1 LPIDPIGGTS
11 SPLLIDEEPQRLPE
25 DQQGLNRHQ
34 LLYIHITQSDGD
46 GVPHNRSQELMTPA
60 VQLLRQ
66 GFVREA
72 CPVGGFF
79 CAHSRERR
87 EKVMDNI
94 WFQSALWMALA
105 LLAAMGSF
113 FITISAALFE
123 IMIGAVAGNT
133 VGLPLTDWI
142 NYIASFGAVV
152 LTFLAGTDI
161 DPHVIKRNFGSSVT
175 IGLMGFFA
183 PYLGCLLFAR
193 YGLGWPWP
201 QAQIAGIALSTTSVA
216 VVYAV
221 MVETG
226 YNRTELGKIIL
237 AACFINDIGT
247 VLALGL
253 IFANYNLYLLL
264 FVTVTIL
271 AVAVLPC
278 IVSWLFKR
286 IGGRA
291 SEPEIK
297 FLFLV
302 LFALG
307 GLATLGKSEA
317 VLPAYLV
324 GMALAPFFV
333 GQKELQ
339 FRLRAIC
346 FAFLTPFYFLK
357 AGSLI
362 EAHALAAGAG
372 FIALFLAIKMVTKF
386 AGILPLTRYFAFGRR
401 EGMYTTMMMST
412 GLTFGSI
419 SALFG
424 LTNNIIDQFQYTILL
439 TAVIGSAVVP
449 TVIAQVWFQ
458 PRFEQLEEDA

>member
-1 LPIDPIGGTS
+1 MGF
-11 SPLLIDEEPQRLPE
+11 PE
-25 DQQGLNRHQ
+25 
-34 LLYIHITQSDGD
+34 
-46 GVPHNRSQELMTPA
+46 NRSLELMTPTA
-60 VQLLRQ
+60 CVSGGDFCDPPSA
-66 GFVREA
+66 GFFVCVSRTTREA
-72 CPVGGFF
+72 RMSNV
-79 CAHSRERR
+79 
-87 EKVMDNI
+87 
-94 WFQSALWMALA
+94 WLQSALWMALA
-105 LLAAMGSF
+105 LVAAMGSLY
-113 FITISAALFE
+113 ITISAALFE
-123 IMIGAVAGNT
+123 IVVGAIAGNT
-133 VGLPLTDWI
+133 IGLPLTDWI
-142 NYIASFGAVV
+142 SYIAGFGAVV

-161 DPHVIKRNFGSSVT
+161 DPHVVKRNFGSSVS

-183 PYLGCLLFAR
+183 PYIGCLLLAH

-264 FVTVTIL
+264 FAVVTVV
-271 AVAVLPC
+271 AVAVLPWVTPW
-278 IVSWLFKR
+278 IFKR

-297 FLFLV
+297 FLFLI
-302 LFALG
+302 LFGLG
-307 GLATLGKSEA
+307 GLANLGKSEA

-324 GMALAPFFV
+324 GMALAPFFLANRD
-333 GQKELQ
+333 LQ
-339 FRLRAIC
+339 LRMRAIC

-362 EAHALAAGAG
+362 EAHALTTGAVL
-372 FIALFLAIKMVTKF
+372 IALFLGVKMVTKF
-386 AGILPLTRYFAFGRR
+386 VGILPLTRYFKFDKR

-424 LTNNIIDQFQYTILL
+424 LTNHIIDQDQYTVLL

-449 TVIAQVWFQ
+449 TLIAQIWFH
-458 PRFEQLEEDA
+458 PHFEPLEEDA

>member
-1 LPIDPIGGTS
+1 M
-11 SPLLIDEEPQRLPE
+11 E
-25 DQQGLNRHQ
+25 
-34 LLYIHITQSDGD
+34 
-46 GVPHNRSQELMTPA
+46 
-60 VQLLRQ
+60 
-66 GFVREA
+66 
-72 CPVGGFF
+72 
-79 CAHSRERR
+79 
-87 EKVMDNI
+87 NI

-105 LLAAMGSF
+105 LIAAICSLF
-113 FITISAALFE
+113 VTISAALFE
-123 IMIGAVAGNT
+123 IVVGAVAGNT

-142 NYIASFGAVV
+142 NYIASFGAIV

-161 DPHVIKRNFGSSVT
+161 DPHVVKRNLGSSVT

-183 PYLGCLLFAR
+183 PYIGCLLLAR

-226 YNRTELGKIIL
+226 YNQTELGKIIL

-253 IFANYNLYLLL
+253 VFANYNLYLLT
-264 FVTVTIL
+264 FSVVTVVV
-271 AVAVLPC
+271 VAALPW
-278 IVSWLFKR
+278 IVPWLFER

-307 GLATLGKSEA
+307 GLANLGKSEA
-317 VLPAYLV
+317 VLPAYLI
-324 GMALAPFFV
+324 GMSLAPFFMAR
-333 GQKELQ
+333 KELQ
-339 FRLRAIC
+339 LRMRAIC

-362 EAHALAAGAG
+362 EAKALIEGAG
-372 FIALFLAIKMVTKF
+372 LIGLFLAVKMVTKF
-386 AGILPLTRYFAFGRR
+386 VGILPLTRYFDFRPR
-401 EGMYTTMMMST
+401 EGMYTTLMMST

-424 LTNNIIDQFQYTILL
+424 FTNHIIDQTQYTVLV

-449 TVIAQVWFQ
+449 TLIAQIWFQ
-458 PRFEQLEEDA
+458 PHFEPLEEDA

>member
-1 LPIDPIGGTS
+1 MAM
-11 SPLLIDEEPQRLPE
+11 E
-25 DQQGLNRHQ
+25 
-34 LLYIHITQSDGD
+34 
-46 GVPHNRSQELMTPA
+46 
-60 VQLLRQ
+60 
-66 GFVREA
+66 
-72 CPVGGFF
+72 
-79 CAHSRERR
+79 
-87 EKVMDNI
+87 NI

-105 LLAAMGSF
+105 LIAAIGSF

-123 IMIGAVAGNT
+123 IVVGAIAGNT
-133 VGLPLTDWI
+133 VGLPLTPWI
-142 NYIASFGAVV
+142 NYIAGFGAIV

-161 DPHVIKRNFGSSVT
+161 DPHVVKRNFASSVT

-183 PYLGCLLFAR
+183 PYLGCLLLAR

-221 MVETG
+221 MLETG

-253 IFANYNLYLLL
+253 VFANYNVYLLL
-264 FVTVTIL
+264 FGFVTVVVMAIL
-271 AVAVLPC
+271 PW
-278 IVSWLFKR
+278 IVPRLFKWFGKR
-286 IGGRA
+286 T

-297 FLFLV
+297 FVFLV
-302 LFALG
+302 LFGLG
-307 GLATLGKSEA
+307 GLANLGQSEA
-317 VLPAYLV
+317 VLPAYLI
-324 GMALAPFFV
+324 GMVLAPYFMAR
-333 GQKELQ
+333 KELQ
-339 FRLRAIC
+339 HRMRSIC

-362 EAHALAAGAG
+362 EAKALIAGAG
-372 FIALFLAIKMVTKF
+372 LIAAFLAMKMATKF
-386 AGILPLTRYFAFGRR
+386 IGILPLTRYFKFDRR
-401 EGMYTTMMMST
+401 EGMYTTLMMST

-424 LTNNIIDQFQYTILL
+424 LTNHIIDQEQYTILL

-449 TVIAQVWFQ
+449 TLIAQIWFQ
-458 PRFEQLEEDA
+458 PHFEPLEEDA

>member
-1 LPIDPIGGTS
+1 M
-11 SPLLIDEEPQRLPE
+11 E
-25 DQQGLNRHQ
+25 
-34 LLYIHITQSDGD
+34 
-46 GVPHNRSQELMTPA
+46 
-60 VQLLRQ
+60 
-66 GFVREA
+66 
-72 CPVGGFF
+72 
-79 CAHSRERR
+79 
-87 EKVMDNI
+87 NI

-105 LLAAMGSF
+105 LTAAICSLF
-113 FITISAALFE
+113 VTISAALFE
-123 IMIGAVAGNT
+123 IVVGAVAGNT
-133 VGLPLTDWI
+133 LGLPLTDWI
-142 NYIASFGAVV
+142 NYIASFGAIV

-161 DPHVIKRNFGSSVT
+161 DPHVVKRNFGSSVT

-183 PYLGCLLFAR
+183 PYIGCLLLAR

-226 YNRTELGKIIL
+226 YNQTELGKIIL

-253 IFANYNLYLLL
+253 VFANYNIYLLI
-264 FVTVTIL
+264 F
-271 AVAVLPC
+271 AVATVIVVAALPW
-278 IVSWLFKR
+278 IVPWLFER

-307 GLATLGKSEA
+307 GLANLGKSEA
-317 VLPAYLV
+317 VLPAYLI
-324 GMALAPFFV
+324 GMALAPFFMTR
-333 GQKELQ
+333 KELQ
-339 FRLRAIC
+339 LRMRAIC

-362 EAHALAAGAG
+362 EAKVLIEGAG
-372 FIALFLAIKMVTKF
+372 LIGLFLAVKMTTKF
-386 AGILPLTRYFAFGRR
+386 VGILPLTRYFDFKPR
-401 EGMYTTMMMST
+401 EGMYTTLMMST

-424 LTNNIIDQFQYTILL
+424 FTNHIIDQTQYTILV

-449 TVIAQVWFQ
+449 TLIAQLWFQ
-458 PRFEQLEEDA
+458 PHFEPLEEDA

>member
-1 LPIDPIGGTS
+1 
-11 SPLLIDEEPQRLPE
+11 
-25 DQQGLNRHQ
+25 
-34 LLYIHITQSDGD
+34 
-46 GVPHNRSQELMTPA
+46 
-60 VQLLRQ
+60 
-66 GFVREA
+66 
-72 CPVGGFF
+72 
-79 CAHSRERR
+79 
-87 EKVMDNI
+87 MDDI

-105 LLAAMGSF
+105 LLAATGSL

-123 IMIGAVAGNT
+123 IVVGAIAGNT
-133 VGLPLTDWI
+133 LGLPLTPWI
-142 NYIASFGAVV
+142 NYIASVGAVV

-161 DPHVIKRNFGSSVT
+161 DPHVVKRNLGSSVA

-183 PYLGCLLFAR
+183 PYVGCLLLAR
-193 YGLGWPWP
+193 YGLGWTWP
-201 QAQIAGIALSTTSVA
+201 QAQIGGIALSTTSVA

-253 IFANYNLYLLL
+253 IFANYNIYLLV
-264 FVTVTIL
+264 FVVVTI
-271 AVAVLPC
+271 AVIAALPW
-278 IVSWLFKR
+278 IVPRLFSK
-286 IGGRA
+286 IGKRA

-302 LFALG
+302 LFCLG
-307 GLATLGKSEA
+307 GLASLGKSEA

-324 GMALAPFFV
+324 GMALAPFFMA
-333 GQKELQ
+333 QRELQ
-339 FRLRAIC
+339 LRLRAIC

-362 EAHALAAGAG
+362 EARALIAGAG
-372 FIALFLAIKMVTKF
+372 FIGLFLGMKMVTKF
-386 AGILPLTRYFAFGRR
+386 FGILPLTRYFSFDPR
-401 EGMYTTMMMST
+401 EGMYTTLMMST

-424 LTNNIIDQFQYTILL
+424 LTNHIIDQVQYTVLL

-449 TVIAQVWFQ
+449 TLIAQIWFQ
-458 PRFEQLEEDA
+458 PKSLEEDA

>member
-1 LPIDPIGGTS
+1 
-11 SPLLIDEEPQRLPE
+11 
-25 DQQGLNRHQ
+25 
-34 LLYIHITQSDGD
+34 
-46 GVPHNRSQELMTPA
+46 
-60 VQLLRQ
+60 
-66 GFVREA
+66 
-72 CPVGGFF
+72 
-79 CAHSRERR
+79 
-87 EKVMDNI
+87 MDNV
-94 WFQSALWMALA
+94 WLQSALWMALA
-105 LLAAMGSF
+105 LVAALGSLY
-113 FITISAALFE
+113 ITISAALFE
-123 IMIGAVAGNT
+123 IVVGALAGNT
-133 VGLPLTDWI
+133 IGLPLTPWI
-142 NYIASFGAVV
+142 NYIAGVGAVL

-161 DPHVIKRNFGSSVT
+161 DPHVVKRNFGSSVS

-183 PYLGCLLFAR
+183 PYLGCLLLAL

-201 QAQIAGIALSTTSVA
+201 QAQIAGISLSTTSVA

-253 IFANYNLYLLL
+253 VFANYNWYLVV
-264 FVTVTIL
+264 FVVATI
-271 AVAVLPC
+271 AATAALPW
-278 IVSWLFKR
+278 IVPWLFKR

-297 FLFLV
+297 FIFLV

-307 GLATLGKSEA
+307 GLANLGKSEA
-317 VLPAYLV
+317 VLPAYLI
-324 GMALAPFFV
+324 GMALAPFFLANR
-333 GQKELQ
+333 ELQ
-339 FRLRAIC
+339 LRMRAIC

-362 EAHALAAGAG
+362 ESHALIAGAG
-372 FIALFLAIKMVTKF
+372 LIALFLAMKMATKF
-386 AGILPLTRYFAFGRR
+386 VGILPLTRYFKFDKR
-401 EGMYTTMMMST
+401 EGMYTTLMMST

-424 LTNNIIDQFQYTILL
+424 LTNHIIDQSQYTVLL

-449 TVIAQVWFQ
+449 TLIAQIWFH
-458 PRFEQLEEDA
+458 PHFEPLEEDA

>member
-1 LPIDPIGGTS
+1 
-11 SPLLIDEEPQRLPE
+11 
-25 DQQGLNRHQ
+25 
-34 LLYIHITQSDGD
+34 
-46 GVPHNRSQELMTPA
+46 
-60 VQLLRQ
+60 
-66 GFVREA
+66 
-72 CPVGGFF
+72 
-79 CAHSRERR
+79 
-87 EKVMDNI
+87 MDNI

-105 LLAAMGSF
+105 LISAICSLY
-113 FITISAALFE
+113 ITISAALFE
-123 IMIGAVAGNT
+123 IVVGAIAGNT
-133 VGLPLTDWI
+133 VGLPLTPWI
-142 NYIASFGAVV
+142 NYIASFGAIV

-161 DPHVIKRNFGSSVT
+161 DPHVVKRNFASSVT
-175 IGLMGFFA
+175 IGVMGFFA
-183 PYLGCLLFAR
+183 PYIGCLLLAR

-201 QAQIAGIALSTTSVA
+201 QAQIGGIALSTTSVA

-253 IFANYNLYLLL
+253 VFANYNIYLLI
-264 FVTVTIL
+264 FAVVTV
-271 AVAVLPC
+271 AVVAALPW
-278 IVSWLFKR
+278 VVPWVFAR

-307 GLATLGKSEA
+307 GLANLGKSEA

-324 GMALAPFFV
+324 GMALAPFFM

-339 FRLRAIC
+339 LRLRAIC

-362 EAHALAAGAG
+362 EANALIAGASLIG
-372 FIALFLAIKMVTKF
+372 LFLLVKMATKF
-386 AGILPLTRYFAFGRR
+386 AGILPLTRYFKFEKR
-401 EGMYTTMMMST
+401 EGMYTTLMMST

-424 LTNNIIDQFQYTILL
+424 FTNHIIDQAQYTVLV

-449 TVIAQVWFQ
+449 TLIAQIWFQ
-458 PRFEQLEEDA
+458 PKFEPLEEDA

>member
-1 LPIDPIGGTS
+1 
-11 SPLLIDEEPQRLPE
+11 
-25 DQQGLNRHQ
+25 
-34 LLYIHITQSDGD
+34 
-46 GVPHNRSQELMTPA
+46 
-60 VQLLRQ
+60 
-66 GFVREA
+66 
-72 CPVGGFF
+72 
-79 CAHSRERR
+79 
-87 EKVMDNI
+87 MDNI

-105 LLAAMGSF
+105 LVAATGSLY
-113 FITISAALFE
+113 ITISAALFE
-123 IMIGAVAGNT
+123 IVVGAIGGNT
-133 VGLPLTDWI
+133 IGMPLTPWI
-142 NYIASFGAVV
+142 NYIASVGAVV

-161 DPHVIKRNFGSSVT
+161 DPAVVKKHFGASMT

-183 PYLGCLLFAR
+183 PYIGCLLLAH

-201 QAQIAGIALSTTSVA
+201 QAQIGGIALSTTSVA

-253 IFANYNLYLLL
+253 VFANYNLYLLL
-264 FVTVTIL
+264 FGVVTI
-271 AVAVLPC
+271 AVVAALPF
-278 IVSWLFKR
+278 VVPPLFKFF
-286 IGGRA
+286 GKRA

-307 GLATLGKSEA
+307 GLANLGKSEA
-317 VLPAYLV
+317 VLPAYLI
-324 GMALAPFFV
+324 GMALAPYFISRRD
-333 GQKELQ
+333 LQ
-339 FRLRAIC
+339 LRLRAIC

-362 EAHALAAGAG
+362 QAPALVSGAG
-372 FIALFLAIKMVTKF
+372 LIALFLGVKMFTKF
-386 AGILPLTRYFAFGRR
+386 AGILPLTRYFKFDPR
-401 EGMYTTMMMST
+401 EGMYTTLMMST

-419 SALFG
+419 SALYG
-424 LTNNIIDQFQYTILL
+424 LTNHIIDQDQYTVLL

-449 TVIAQVWFQ
+449 TLIAQIWFQ
-458 PRFEQLEEDA
+458 PKFEPLEEDA